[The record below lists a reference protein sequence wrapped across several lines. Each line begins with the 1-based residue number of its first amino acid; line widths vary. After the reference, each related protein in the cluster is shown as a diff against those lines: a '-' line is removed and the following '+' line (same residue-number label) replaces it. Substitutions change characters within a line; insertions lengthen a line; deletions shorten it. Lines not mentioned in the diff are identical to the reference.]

1 MKILVGDFNEQQLT
15 AGEDKLAVKKAQ
27 EETGLEYVFTKIVKI
42 KGETYLRIWVES
54 LDDFKTEKLF

>member
-27 EETGLEYVFTKIVKI
+27 EETGLKYVSTKIVKI
-42 KGETYLRIWVES
+42 KGETHLRIWVES
-54 LDDFKTEKLF
+54 IDDFKKEKIF

>member
-27 EETGLEYVFTKIVKI
+27 EETGLEYVSTKIIKI

-54 LDDFKTEKLF
+54 LDEFKTEKWF

>member
-27 EETGLEYVFTKIVKI
+27 EETGLKYVSTKIVKI
-42 KGETYLRIWVES
+42 KGETHLRIWVES
-54 LDDFKTEKLF
+54 IDEFKKAKIF

>member
-1 MKILVGDFNEQQLT
+1 MKILVGDFNERQLT

-42 KGETYLRIWVES
+42 KGETHLRIWVES
-54 LDDFKTEKLF
+54 IDDFKTEKWF